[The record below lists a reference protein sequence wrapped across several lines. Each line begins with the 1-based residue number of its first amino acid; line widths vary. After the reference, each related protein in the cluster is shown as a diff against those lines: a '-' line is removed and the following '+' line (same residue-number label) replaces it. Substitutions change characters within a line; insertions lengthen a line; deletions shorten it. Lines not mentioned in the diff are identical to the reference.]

1 MTEEWRTV
9 KEFPNY
15 AVSNEGR
22 VRNDETGKVLKP
34 AHCGQ
39 GRGYTTVQLWKNKK
53 GASRLVHRLVG
64 FAFVDGCKDGLQINH
79 IDGVK
84 SNSNASNLEW
94 VTGSENLHHA
104 YDTGLSP
111 SGENHVSSKLTN
123 YEVLEI
129 RALRRMGTTLQVL
142 ADFFGVS
149 LTLVSL
155 IVNNK
160 TRRRG

>member
-1 MTEEWRTV
+1 MTEDWRTV

-15 AVSNEGR
+15 AVSNDGR
-22 VRNDETGKVLKP
+22 VRNDETGQVLKP
-34 AHCGQ
+34 AYCGQ

-64 FAFVDGCKDGLQINH
+64 FAFVDGYKDGLQINH

-84 SNSNASNLEW
+84 SNNNHSNLEW
-94 VTGSENLHHA
+94 VTNSENQQHA
-104 YDTGLSP
+104 FDTGLRP
-111 SGENHVSSKLTN
+111 SKLTN

-129 RALRRMGTTLQVL
+129 RALRRMGTTQQAL
-142 ADFFGVS
+142 ADFFGVTQALIS
-149 LTLVSL
+149 R

-160 TRRRG
+160 IWRRS